1 MVSIL
6 KYKHNPNLQM
16 IDFKAIIEKEIT
28 LDPDNPA
35 ALRRLA
41 HLMVDDMFDYLSN
54 VAQRPVW
61 QAVPETTKQFA
72 QEPLP
77 ITGQS
82 VESIYESFK
91 EHILPYT
98 KGNIHPRFW
107 AFVQG
112 TGTHLAMMA
121 DMLASGMNPNVT
133 IGDHSA
139 MYIDQQV
146 IEWSKEM
153 LHFPKTGSGMLLSGG
168 SMANITALIVAR
180 NAFDAQIRA
189 KGLNPQQ
196 RLVMYASAETHS
208 CQQKAAE
215 IIGIGTEGLRK
226 IPVDKDFR
234 MNIAALKQQMVAD
247 KAAGFTPF
255 CIVGNAGTVSTGAI
269 DPLDKL
275 AAICKKEQL
284 WFHIDGAF
292 GALAKLLPEF
302 EGALKP
308 IERADSVSF
317 DFHKWMYMPYEVGC
331 ILFKN
336 KDLHRKSFA
345 MQPAYLLSHER
356 GLAAGPDSL
365 NNYGPELSRGF
376 KALKI
381 WMSLKEHGIDKFR
394 ALVRQNVAQV
404 LYLQDLIEKQPKL
417 EMMTPVTMNVACF
430 RYKPLRKTLSTEE
443 LNRLNKE
450 ILMQLHEKGLS
461 APSYTLLQGV
471 YAIRVANVN
480 HRSTKSDFEALVTD
494 TVRLGDAIIES
505 GMKLF

>member
-1 MVSIL
+1 
-6 KYKHNPNLQM
+6 M
-16 IDFKAIIEKEIT
+16 IDFKTIIENEIT

-35 ALRRLA
+35 HLRRLA

-54 VAQRPVW
+54 VAERPVW
-61 QAVPETTKQFA
+61 QAVPETTKQLA
-72 QEPLP
+72 REPLP
-77 ITGQS
+77 ITGQP
-82 VESIYESFK
+82 VETVYESFK

-133 IGDHSA
+133 IGDHAA

-153 LHFPKTGSGMLLSGG
+153 LNFPQTGSGMLLSGG

-180 NAFDAQIRA
+180 NAFDETIRS
-189 KGLNPQQ
+189 KGLHQK
-196 RLVMYASAETHS
+196 LVMYASAETHS

-234 MNIAALKQQMVAD
+234 MDIAALKQQIVED

-275 AAICKKEQL
+275 LAICKKEQL

-302 EGALKP
+302 QTQLKA
-308 IERADSVSF
+308 IESADSVSF

-345 MQPAYLLSHER
+345 IQPAYLLSHER

-394 ALVRQNVAQV
+394 KLVQQNVAQV
-404 LYLQDLIEKQPKL
+404 LYLQDLILKQPKL
-417 EMMTPVTMNVACF
+417 EMLTPVTMNVACF
-430 RYKPLRKTLSTEE
+430 RYKPVGKTLSTEV

-461 APSYTLLQGV
+461 APSYTLLNGQ

-480 HRSTKSDFEALVTD
+480 HRSTKSDFEALVHD
-494 TVRLGDAIIES
+494 TIRLGDAIYV
-505 GMKLF
+505 LVV